1 MSYTP
6 EEIAAACQAAVER
19 HRARGGVVPDPPDRA
34 EIPPRVP
41 VVLGPAPDR
50 YCLATCY
57 CGRCDHYVSLDSD
70 EATAAYARLVREM
83 RAGLVRKEREALQRR
98 VGRR

>member
-57 CGRCDHYVSLDSD
+57 CGRCDHYAPPLPPDYG
-70 EATAAYARLVREM
+70 AAGRAVDRREQRPRTSGNRPARR
-83 RAGLVRKEREALQRR
+83 RAA
-98 VGRR
+98 